1 MGAGNAMGVRL
12 VPRLFGREYTR
23 ADLERRIGRLDQ
35 IAGITPVELVEG
47 RSRGVRALNVTT
59 AGGLAFTAIA
69 DRSLDVAAVSYKGM
83 ALSWLS
89 RNGIVS
95 PAYYEPQ
102 GDEFLRTF
110 FGGLFTTCGL
120 TNFGPAG
127 SDRWGTFGLHGRI
140 DATPAEDVVHEARWD
155 GDECTLEIR
164 GTVRQT
170 RVFGED
176 LRLQRC
182 LRTTLGGDYLEVHDV
197 VTNEGGKRVPHMI
210 LYHCNGGFPLLDD
223 ASELHLSQSS
233 MRPRDDEAQKGLAAW
248 NQGGK
253 PAADFAEQVF
263 IHVPVACTDGR
274 AAVVLHNAKLRDGRG
289 LALAIRFDP
298 AQLPALFT
306 WRMLGYGTYVMG
318 IEPANCPTI
327 EGRLKAE
334 ELGTLPFLEP
344 GESRRY
350 DLEFRILTQADEI
363 AAYVQQIR
371 SSA

>member
-1 MGAGNAMGVRL
+1 M
-12 VPRLFGREYTR
+12 PHLFGRDYTR
-23 ADLERRIGRLDQ
+23 AELERRVGRLNQ
-35 IAGITPVELVEG
+35 IAGITALELVDG
-47 RSRGVRALNVTT
+47 RSRGVRAFDVSTGN
-59 AGGLAFTAIA
+59 GLAFTAIA
-69 DRSLDVAAVSYKGM
+69 DRALDVAAVSYEGI
-83 ALSWLS
+83 ALSWFS
-89 RNGIVS
+89 RNGILA
-95 PAYYEPQ
+95 PAYDEPQ
-102 GDEFLRTF
+102 GDGFLRSF

-120 TNFGPAG
+120 TNFGPSG

-140 DATPAEDVVHEARWD
+140 DGTPAEDVMHEIRWD

-170 RVFGED
+170 CVFGEN
-176 LRLQRC
+176 LRLERC

-197 VTNEGGKRVPHMI
+197 VTNEGGSRVPHMM
-210 LYHCNGGFPLLDD
+210 LYHCNGGFPLLDE
-223 ASELHLSQSS
+223 ASELYVSQSS
-233 MRPRDDEAQKGLAAW
+233 MRPRDEVAKKGLAAW
-248 NQGGK
+248 NQGGQ
-253 PAADFAEQVF
+253 PAADFAEQVY
-263 IHVPVACTDGR
+263 IHEPVACRDGR
-274 AAVVLHNAKLRDGRG
+274 AAAVLQNKKLRDGRG

-327 EGRLKAE
+327 EGRMKAA

-350 DLEFRILTQADEI
+350 DLEFRVLTESDEI
-363 AAYVQQIR
+363 ATYVQQIR